1 MPVKP
6 LGSDWDVRGCVLSA
20 GYQFCEILG
29 KCIRSWEE
37 VCEIPDNC
45 LTWNDGCN
53 MCGVQNGE
61 LTFCSE
67 MACFTMSNPE
77 CVVWRP
83 DVPNIMPVIDYPMP
97 PLVNPFISDGH

>member
-6 LGSDWDVRGCVLSA
+6 LGSDWDARGCVLSA

-37 VCEIPDNC
+37 SCEIPDNC

-83 DVPNIMPVIDYPMP
+83 EPIIDYPMPMPMP

>member
-6 LGSDWDVRGCVLSA
+6 LGSDWDARGCVLSA

-37 VCEIPDNC
+37 ACEIPDNC
-45 LTWNDGCN
+45 LTFSDGCN
-53 MCGVQNGE
+53 ICQVENKQ
-61 LTFCSE
+61 LTLCSE
-67 MACFTMSNPE
+67 MMCFAQGNPE

-83 DVPNIMPVIDYPMP
+83 EPIIDYPMPMP
-97 PLVNPFISDGH
+97 PLVNPFISGGH